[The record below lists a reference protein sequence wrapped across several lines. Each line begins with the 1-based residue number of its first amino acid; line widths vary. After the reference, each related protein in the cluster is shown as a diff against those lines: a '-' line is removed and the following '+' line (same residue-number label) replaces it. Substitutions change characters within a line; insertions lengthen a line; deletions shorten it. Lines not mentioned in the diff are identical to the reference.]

1 MRFLRKYS
9 EMRYQY
15 YKDNVFRLFMKN
27 YRDFKGIEIVFAKSE
42 EEQRERKTFIDSKRN
57 SCITQSRR
65 SNCSSP
71 TSTSSSSQRCLP
83 TPSSCAS
90 DWT

>member
-15 YKDNVFRLFMKN
+15 YKDNVFKLFVKN

-42 EEQRERKTFIDSKRN
+42 EEQRERKTLIDSKRN
-57 SCITQSRR
+57 SCNTQSHR
-65 SNCSSP
+65 SNCSNQ
-71 TSTSSSSQRCLP
+71 TSTSSSSQRCLRIP
-83 TPSSCAS
+83 DSCAS
-90 DWT
+90 D